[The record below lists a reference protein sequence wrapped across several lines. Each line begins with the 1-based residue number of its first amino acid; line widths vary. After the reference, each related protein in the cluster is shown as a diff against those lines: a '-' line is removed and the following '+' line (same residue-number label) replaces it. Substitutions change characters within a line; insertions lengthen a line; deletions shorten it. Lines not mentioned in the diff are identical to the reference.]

1 MTRLRI
7 SLVDMIRKGIT
18 QFDVLAEER
27 YVDVSCDFIL
37 NRLGIMVSAQSETL
51 LELGELLR
59 QARLAAGLTQE
70 QVAYLAGISRPRY
83 RDIETGI
90 AAARA
95 TTLMNV
101 SRALGLEMMLVPQA
115 MVPAVRALMPP
126 HDDDDLPAFVSQPD

>member
-1 MTRLRI
+1 M
-7 SLVDMIRKGIT
+7 K
-18 QFDVLAEER
+18 FDVPAEER
-27 YVDVSCDFIL
+27 YVNASCNFIL
-37 NRLGIMVSAQSETL
+37 NRMGIIVSTKSETL
-51 LELGELLR
+51 RELGELLR

-70 QVAYLAGISRPRY
+70 QVADLAGISRPRY

-115 MVPAVRALMPP
+115 MVPAVRALMRPNE
-126 HDDDDLPAFVSQPD
+126 DDLPAFVSQPD

>member
-1 MTRLRI
+1 
-7 SLVDMIRKGIT
+7 
-18 QFDVLAEER
+18 
-27 YVDVSCDFIL
+27 
-37 NRLGIMVSAQSETL
+37 MVSAQSETL